1 MKIKF
6 FWLEVVKLSLKL
18 NQCDL
23 DKNYLT
29 MSEKVEIL
37 HFKYNSGDVNLI
49 EEMLEE
55 FADLHL

>member
-1 MKIKF
+1 MTSI
-6 FWLEVVKLSLKL
+6 
-18 NQCDL
+18 
-23 DKNYLT
+23 KNYLT

-37 HFKYNSGDVNLI
+37 HFKYNFGDVNPI